1 MSSASMR
8 AVTRREYGGVSAI
21 RLESLPRPAPGPGQV
36 LVQVRA
42 AGLDRAVLHLLTGTP
57 YVARAAFG
65 VRRPQQPIMGGELAG
80 EVVALGPEVNDFAIG
95 QRVFGTCRTAFAEYA
110 LARADQLA
118 ATPAGVSDE
127 FAATLG
133 ISGGTAHQ
141 AVCRH
146 GQMQAGQQVLILG
159 ASGGVGSFA
168 VQIAAH
174 LGATVTGV
182 CSQAKTEFVTGL
194 GAQRAVDY
202 RRVEVGELGQR
213 FDVIIDIA
221 GNRPLS
227 TLRRGLTPRG
237 TLVIVG
243 AREVAAG
250 LAGCIAT
257 SAPRC
262 STRSSVNACC
272 GSSPRRAGKPASSW
286 PSWPRAAQS
295 ARPSTTPWG
304 LRTWRRPWQRWNR
317 GGCAG
322 RSWSFPETY
331 TPGIARLYSQ
341 CNRAIQGVPS

>member
-1 MSSASMR
+1 MR

-36 LVQVRA
+36 LVRVRA

-65 VRRPQQPIMGGELAG
+65 VRRPQQPIMGGEVAG

-146 GQMQAGQQVLILG
+146 GQVQAGQQVLILG

-243 AREVAAG
+243 GEGGGRWLGGLHRNLGASLLNPFVRQRLLWFVAQESRQACEQLAKLAAGGAIRPAIDHTVGLADVAPAVAAMEQG
-250 LAGCIAT
+250 RL
-257 SAPRC
+257 R
-262 STRSSVNACC
+262 
-272 GSSPRRAGKPASSW
+272 GKVVVIP
-286 PSWPRAAQS
+286 
-295 ARPSTTPWG
+295 
-304 LRTWRRPWQRWNR
+304 
-317 GGCAG
+317 
-322 RSWSFPETY
+322 
-331 TPGIARLYSQ
+331 
-341 CNRAIQGVPS
+341 

>member
-1 MSSASMR
+1 MR
-8 AVTRREYGGVSAI
+8 AVTRHEYGGVAAI
-21 RLESLPRPAPGPGQV
+21 RMETLPRPAPGPGQV
-36 LVQVRA
+36 LVRVRA

-146 GQMQAGQQVLILG
+146 GQVQAGQQVLILG

-202 RRVEVGELGQR
+202 RRVEVAELGQR

-221 GNRPLS
+221 GNRPLA
-227 TLRRGLTPRG
+227 TLRRALTPKG

-243 AREVAAG
+243 GEEGGRWLGGLHRNLGASLLNPFVRQRLLWFVAQESRQACEQLAKLAAGGAIRPAIDHTVGLADVAPAVAAMEQG
-250 LAGCIAT
+250 RL
-257 SAPRC
+257 R
-262 STRSSVNACC
+262 
-272 GSSPRRAGKPASSW
+272 GKVVVIP
-286 PSWPRAAQS
+286 
-295 ARPSTTPWG
+295 
-304 LRTWRRPWQRWNR
+304 
-317 GGCAG
+317 
-322 RSWSFPETY
+322 
-331 TPGIARLYSQ
+331 
-341 CNRAIQGVPS
+341 